1 MLDIAVP
8 TLVIIIIVALILTPN
23 ILDLIIYF
31 IYEREKKR
39 KNKDE

>member
-8 TLVIIIIVALILTPN
+8 TLIIIIIVALILTPN

-31 IYEREKKR
+31 IYEREKR
-39 KNKDE
+39 NKDE